1 MDAQSTTSSL
11 SMSSSSLSSLILK
24 PPGEVGRPQR
34 GGYNLQRTLQDYG
47 WDEKSFLSKRNF
59 VHSLIDKHLEVNRS
73 ITFQDKRSIQKVIKL
88 AKDQFPEF
96 GAFKDAWPVLDMCKM
111 HLRYTSG
118 RERMRAIRRIAQAAK
133 APQTVG
139 KRVRDRS

>member
-11 SMSSSSLSSLILK
+11 SMSSLSLSLLILK
-24 PPGEVGRPQR
+24 PPGEVGRPLR

-47 WDEKSFLSKRNF
+47 WDEKSFLSKRMSY
-59 VHSLIDKHLEVNRS
+59 HPELRLCEADYSS
-73 ITFQDKRSIQKVIKL
+73 DKRLIQKVIKL

-111 HLRYTSG
+111 HLKYTSG
-118 RERMRAIRRIAQAAK
+118 RERMHAIRRIAQAAK

-139 KRVRDRS
+139 KRVRNHF